1 MADNIYIAH
10 IRAGSVANQLL
21 VAHAYRCSGADP
33 VWERHALEAA
43 LKDFDSLS
51 SVMADAR
58 DRLAAIRQAE
68 GGE

>member
-1 MADNIYIAH
+1 MANNIYIAH
-10 IRAGSVANQLL
+10 IRAGNVANQLL
-21 VAHAYRCSGADP
+21 MAHAYRCGGAGP
-33 VWERHALEAA
+33 MWELHALRAA
-43 LKDFDSLS
+43 LEEFDSLS